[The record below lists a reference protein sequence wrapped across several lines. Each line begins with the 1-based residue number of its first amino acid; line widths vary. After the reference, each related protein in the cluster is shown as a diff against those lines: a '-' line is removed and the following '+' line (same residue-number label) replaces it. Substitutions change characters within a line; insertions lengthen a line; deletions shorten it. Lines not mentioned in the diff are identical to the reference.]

1 MIKATGW
8 LGSVIERLRGVR
20 GWPRRAIALLLGILG
35 ALAFPPFFLFPL
47 LIVALSGLVLLIDPR
62 RPALASFGA
71 GWWWGFGHFL
81 VAFYWV
87 AEAFLVDAP
96 RFGWMIPFILGGL
109 AGWAA
114 LFIALATLA
123 TRALALKGPAK
134 VLSFALLWTMAEW
147 LRGHVLG
154 GFPWD
159 LAGYSLAFSDAL
171 LQYAALGGIWGLSL
185 LVVAVGAMPAAIWEA
200 RRRTALLACAGAA
213 LLALLL
219 YAGGSLRLAMADEVM
234 VPHVLLRIVQPAIAE
249 SLKWEQGLREQNVA
263 LQRQLTIA
271 VPGAEN
277 ISAAIWPETAVPFL
291 LERDQRLRQWLGQA
305 VPAGGLL
312 ITGAL
317 RAEPLSGDVAQIFN
331 SAEVLDHD
339 GHLLASYDKFHLVP
353 LGEYVPLRTWFPFI
367 SKITPGTLDFSPGP
381 GPRTLRP
388 PGLPPVSPLIC
399 YEVIFPGR
407 VVDPADRPQWLLN
420 LTNDGWFGTSSG
432 PHQHFAI
439 ARLRAVEEGLPLVRV
454 ANTGISALVDPY
466 GRVLSEIAL
475 GKSGVRDLPLPA
487 AIVPPPYA
495 RFGDWT
501 LLAQLLIAAALAWF
515 LAQRPAQD
523 DSRKIK

>member
-1 MIKATGW
+1 MSEAAGG
-8 LGSVIERLRGVR
+8 LESAIERLRAAR
-20 GWPRRAIALLLGILG
+20 GWPRRGIAFALGVLG
-35 ALAFPPFFLFPL
+35 ALGFAPFFLFPL
-47 LIVALSGLVLLIDPR
+47 LVLALSALVLLIDSR
-62 RPALASFGA
+62 RPALASFAA

-114 LFIALATLA
+114 LFIALAALA
-123 TRALALKGPAK
+123 CRSLALKGPAK
-134 VLSFALLWTMAEW
+134 VLAFALLWTAAEW

-159 LAGYSLAFSDAL
+159 LAGYSLAFSDTL
-171 LQYAALGGIWGLSL
+171 LQYAAFGGSWGLSL
-185 LVVAVGAMPAAIWEA
+185 LVVAIAAMPATLWEA
-200 RRRTALLACAGAA
+200 RRRTALIACAGAVLA
-213 LLALLL
+213 ALLL
-219 YAGGSLRLAMADEVM
+219 YAGGSLRLAMANEEM

-249 SLKWEQGLREQNVA
+249 SLKWEEGRREQNVA

-291 LERDQRLRQWLGQA
+291 LERDQRLRQWLGDA
-305 VPAGGLL
+305 VPPGALL
-312 ITGAL
+312 ITGGL
-317 RAEPLSGDVAQIFN
+317 RGEPLSGDLAEVFN
-331 SAEVLDHD
+331 SAETLDHD

-353 LGEYVPLRTWFPFI
+353 LGEYVPLREWFPFI
-367 SKITPGTLDFSPGP
+367 NKITPGTIDFSPGP
-381 GPRTLRP
+381 GPRTLRL

-399 YEVIFPGR
+399 YEIIFPGR
-407 VVDPADRPQWLLN
+407 VVDPANRPQWLLN

-432 PHQHFAI
+432 PHQHFAS
-439 ARLRAVEEGLPLVRV
+439 ARLRTVEEGLPLVRV

-466 GRVLSEIAL
+466 GRILSRIDL

-487 AIVPPPYA
+487 PIASPLYA

-501 LLAQLLIAAALAWF
+501 LLAQLVIAAALVWI
-515 LAQRPAQD
+515 LGRRHRQD
-523 DSRKIK
+523 